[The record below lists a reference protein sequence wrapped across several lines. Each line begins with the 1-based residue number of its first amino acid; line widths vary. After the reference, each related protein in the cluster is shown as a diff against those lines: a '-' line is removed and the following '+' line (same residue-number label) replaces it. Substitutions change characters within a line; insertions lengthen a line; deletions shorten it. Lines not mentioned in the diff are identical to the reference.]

1 MDVKLIVAN
10 GKHIGEKVPVSG
22 PKFIIGRSEE
32 CQLRPRSD
40 LISRHHCA
48 VVIEEGYVGVRD
60 FGSKNGTFVN
70 GERVRGEQEL
80 RNGDRI
86 SIGQLEF
93 LVELVVNVSGKKK
106 PKVHSVQEAAAR
118 TVESSGGDELDL
130 ANWLSDGDTTPGSS
144 AYSETQTIPG
154 ASVRDTAPAVN
165 AQTAAAEKAA
175 AEKAAA
181 ERAAAEKEAAERK
194 VADKAVVEKKTAEWE
209 AAEREALEAA
219 EKEAEKQREEAKR
232 AKAAAAWAA
241 VQNKSAGSSDSRE
254 AAANVLKA
262 FFNRH

>member
-10 GKHIGEKVPVSG
+10 GKHIGEKIPVSG

-80 RNGDRI
+80 KNGDRL

-118 TVESSGGDELDL
+118 TVESSGGELDL
-130 ANWLSDGDTTPGSS
+130 ANWLSNGDTSPGSS

-154 ASVRDTAPAVN
+154 ATIRNDASVTDTQVA
-165 AQTAAAEKAA
+165 AAAEEAA
-175 AEKAAA
+175 A
-181 ERAAAEKEAAERK
+181 KEAAAR
-194 VADKAVVEKKTAEWE
+194 E
-209 AAEREALEAA
+209 AAAKEAVAKETAAKEAAVREAAA
-219 EKEAEKQREEAKR
+219 RQLAEEEAEKQREAAKR
-232 AKAAAAWAA
+232 AKAAAAWAE
-241 VQNKSAGSSDSRE
+241 VQKKATGAGDSRE